1 MRPSIGRLL
10 RWLGFGLAALLV
22 VATIGGL
29 AGWRWMLA
37 ALPPQ
42 HGEIKLAGIGK
53 PVAIRRREVDGIPI
67 ISAEN
72 EHDAFFALGWVH
84 AEDRLWQ
91 MDFQRRVASGRL
103 SEVLGAR
110 TLEVDKLMRTLGLMR
125 VAEANLGAVSPE
137 IRSVLEAYA
146 AGVNAW
152 MEHHRGPLSPEFLML
167 GYQPE
172 PWRPVDTVLWGRLMA
187 LQLSGNYQ
195 SELARARI
203 ASVLTSEEMARLFPG
218 DSGAG
223 PTSLG
228 AAALESVTKLAD
240 TLPTLQEIPGLA
252 AGASNAW
259 VLAGAHTKSGK
270 PILANDPH
278 LGFSAPTLWYLARIE
293 TPTMTLAGATAPGV
307 PAVVIGHNG
316 QIGWGFTTT
325 ESDTQDLFVERLVG
339 TDAYASPQGPLP
351 FTTRIERIAVKGAEP
366 VEITVRETRHGPVLS
381 DISSEA
387 ASIAGSGYVVAL
399 AWPALRADD
408 ATVEAVLGLYR
419 ARNWSDFTQILRN
432 FHSPQQNVFYA
443 DREGHIGMIAPARV
457 PIRASGD
464 GRMPVEGW
472 SGAHDWTGFI
482 PFEQLPH
489 SFDPPSGRIVNA
501 NNRIVPKS
509 YPYLIAAEWEA
520 PYRAQALLEALDR
533 GDGGTVEESDALQ
546 QSDLSVAARELL
558 PLMTAF
564 SPKDDRQREALRLL
578 GNWDFQMGAERPE
591 PLIFDAWLLSLTQ
604 AIFADE
610 LGSAFDNF
618 LGWRAETLART
629 LATDKAWCDDRRT
642 PAVETCADQLSL
654 SLGQALDEITTRLG
668 PKLADWRWGDLHRA
682 HFAHAVF
689 TSVSLLDRIF
699 DRSIEMGGD
708 YYTADRAVPRI
719 RGESRYTAI
728 HGAGVRVVLDLSN
741 LDHSLFTLAPG
752 ESGNP
757 LSRHYDDLLISWRNG
772 TPETIVKPEEGV
784 PVRTTILIPSTGG

>member
-1 MRPSIGRLL
+1 MARASTNRRFSGLRVSMRRGSNAKAPASHGTDVPGSTENCYSGSMRPSIRRLL

-167 GYQPE
+167 GYRPE

-203 ASVLTSEEMARLFPG
+203 ASVLTSEGMARLFPG

-316 QIGWGFTTT
+316 
-325 ESDTQDLFVERLVG
+325 
-339 TDAYASPQGPLP
+339 
-351 FTTRIERIAVKGAEP
+351 
-366 VEITVRETRHGPVLS
+366 
-381 DISSEA
+381 
-387 ASIAGSGYVVAL
+387 
-399 AWPALRADD
+399 
-408 ATVEAVLGLYR
+408 
-419 ARNWSDFTQILRN
+419 
-432 FHSPQQNVFYA
+432 
-443 DREGHIGMIAPARV
+443 
-457 PIRASGD
+457 
-464 GRMPVEGW
+464 
-472 SGAHDWTGFI
+472 
-482 PFEQLPH
+482 
-489 SFDPPSGRIVNA
+489 
-501 NNRIVPKS
+501 
-509 YPYLIAAEWEA
+509 
-520 PYRAQALLEALDR
+520 
-533 GDGGTVEESDALQ
+533 
-546 QSDLSVAARELL
+546 
-558 PLMTAF
+558 
-564 SPKDDRQREALRLL
+564 
-578 GNWDFQMGAERPE
+578 
-591 PLIFDAWLLSLTQ
+591 
-604 AIFADE
+604 
-610 LGSAFDNF
+610 
-618 LGWRAETLART
+618 
-629 LATDKAWCDDRRT
+629 
-642 PAVETCADQLSL
+642 
-654 SLGQALDEITTRLG
+654 
-668 PKLADWRWGDLHRA
+668 
-682 HFAHAVF
+682 
-689 TSVSLLDRIF
+689 
-699 DRSIEMGGD
+699 
-708 YYTADRAVPRI
+708 
-719 RGESRYTAI
+719 
-728 HGAGVRVVLDLSN
+728 
-741 LDHSLFTLAPG
+741 
-752 ESGNP
+752 
-757 LSRHYDDLLISWRNG
+757 
-772 TPETIVKPEEGV
+772 
-784 PVRTTILIPSTGG
+784 